1 MDLIRRLR
9 LAVGLTFTTL
19 TVGTIGYMT
28 IEGLR
33 PLDALY
39 MTVITVAT
47 VGFREVA
54 TPSDAGK
61 LFTIALIFLGVTTLG
76 YTAATVLEFM
86 IEGHLTGIMER
97 RRMSKE
103 LSRLN
108 GHFVVCGY
116 GRVGQE
122 VARSFAAH
130 KAPFVVID
138 NDHEQIALCTEDG
151 HLCLEGD
158 ATDDEVLE
166 SVGVER
172 AQGLIA
178 ALDSDADNIFVVL
191 TARQLSKDVLIVA
204 RADREESEPKLRKAG
219 ADRVLTPAVI
229 GGRRM
234 ASLALKPLVSEYL
247 DVVMRAENI
256 EYRLEEFEIGELSC
270 LAGATLRSAALRER
284 TGALVIAVH
293 SPDHGFN
300 TNPSPDLVLAAGQ
313 RLVVMGTEK
322 QLEALSLI
330 DSECRIVAPT
340 ETYGA

>member
-9 LAVGLTFTTL
+9 LAVSLTLVVL
-19 TVGTIGYMT
+19 TVGVVGYVT
-28 IEGLR
+28 IERLR

-47 VGFREVA
+47 VGFREVVVL
-54 TPSDAGK
+54 SDAGK
-61 LFTIALIFLGVTTLG
+61 LFTILLIFLGVTTLG

-86 IEGHLTGIMER
+86 LEGHLTGIMER
-97 RRMSKE
+97 RHMSKE

-151 HLCLEGD
+151 HLCVEGD
-158 ATDDEVLE
+158 ATEDEVLE
-166 SVGVER
+166 SVGLER
-172 AQGLIA
+172 ARGLIA

-191 TARQLSKDVLIVA
+191 TARQLSKELLVVA

-256 EYRLEEFEIGELSC
+256 EYRLEEYEIGELSC
-270 LAGATLRSAALRER
+270 LAGASLRSAALRER

-293 SPDHGFN
+293 SQKEGFN
-300 TNPSPDLVLAAGQ
+300 TNPSPDLILEAGH

-322 QLEALSLI
+322 QLDALSSV

-340 ETYGA
+340 ETLGA

>member
-9 LAVGLTFTTL
+9 LAVTFTF
-19 TVGTIGYMT
+19 TVLVIGVIGYVT
-28 IEGLR
+28 IEGVR

-47 VGFREVA
+47 VGFREVVDL
-54 TPSDAGK
+54 SDAGK
-61 LFTIALIFLGVTTLG
+61 LFTILLIFLGVTTLG

-86 IEGHLTGIMER
+86 LEGHLTGIMER

-103 LSRLN
+103 LSRLT

-138 NDHEQIALCTEDG
+138 NDHQQIALCTEDG
-151 HLCLEGD
+151 HLCVEGD

-166 SVGVER
+166 AVGVER
-172 AQGLIA
+172 AKGLIA
-178 ALDSDADNIFVVL
+178 ALDSDADNIFVTL
-191 TARQLSKDVLIVA
+191 TARQLSKDILVVA

-256 EYRLEEFEIGELSC
+256 EYRLEEYEIGELSC

-293 SPDHGFN
+293 SPQKGFN
-300 TNPSPDLVLAAGQ
+300 TNPSPDLVLEAGH

-322 QLEALSLI
+322 QLDALSLI
-330 DSECRIVAPT
+330 DSECRVISPT
-340 ETYGA
+340 ETPGA

>member
-9 LAVGLTFTTL
+9 LAVSLTL
-19 TVGTIGYMT
+19 GVLAVGATGYMV
-28 IEGLR
+28 IERVR

-47 VGFREVA
+47 VGFREVVVL
-54 TPSDAGK
+54 SDAGK
-61 LFTIALIFLGVTTLG
+61 LFTILLIFLGVTTLG

-86 IEGHLTGIMER
+86 LEGHLTGIMER

-103 LSRLN
+103 LSRLT

-151 HLCLEGD
+151 HLCVEGD

-166 SVGVER
+166 SVGLER

-191 TARQLSKDVLIVA
+191 TARQLSKELLVVA
-204 RADREESEPKLRKAG
+204 RADREESESKLRKAG

-256 EYRLEEFEIGELSC
+256 EYRLEEYEIGEHSC

-293 SPDHGFN
+293 SPDEGFN
-300 TNPSPDLVLAAGQ
+300 TNPSPDLILEAGH

-322 QLEALSLI
+322 QLDALSSV

-340 ETYGA
+340 ETLGA